1 MTAGEH
7 LVASD
12 GKEVCLFPTD
22 AMYIT
27 PARDPAEHSVYA
39 LDFLPYNTSGTYI
52 TAMPVYAPFSGSIVY
67 TGNDHNCILESDD
80 RVHTPDGNLMYVRV
94 LVAHDENAPAPVGTH
109 YDQGDLFYHSGNYGQ
124 STGEHLHME
133 FSEVGSKSLQYWNGT
148 GIGLYNGQHMW
159 NVTYVNDTALLRK
172 LNFPW
177 QTYNGQPFWK
187 KSRFPWVLYARK
199 LRDRHYTQ

>member
-12 GKEVCLFPTD
+12 GKEVCLFPME

-27 PARDPAEHSVYA
+27 SARETPEHDVYA
-39 LDFLPYNTSGTYI
+39 IDFLGYS
-52 TAMPVYAPFSGSIVY
+52 TAGVRINNAPVYAPFSGTIVQ

-80 RVHTPDGNLMYVRV
+80 RVHTPDGNLMFLRV
-94 LVAHDENAPAPVGTH
+94 LVAHDDFDPPAVGTH
-109 YDQGDLFYHSGNYGQ
+109 FEQGDLFYHSGNYGH
-124 STGEHLHME
+124 STGDHLHME
-133 FSEVGSKSLQYWNGT
+133 FSEVGSKNQQYWNNT
-148 GIGLYNGQHMW
+148 YIGLYGGQHMW
-159 NVTYVNDTALLRK
+159 NVTYVNDTVLLRK

-177 QTYNGQPFWK
+177 QVYDGQPFWK
-187 KSRFPWVLYARK
+187 KSKFPWVLYARK